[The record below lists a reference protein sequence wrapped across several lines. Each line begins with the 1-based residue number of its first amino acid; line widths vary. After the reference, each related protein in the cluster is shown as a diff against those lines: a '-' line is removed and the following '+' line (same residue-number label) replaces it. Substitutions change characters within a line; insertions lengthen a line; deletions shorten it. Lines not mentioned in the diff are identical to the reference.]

1 MIGRAPM
8 MAPPAYA
15 PSYPSGSYPAP
26 QFSSQPAT
34 WPAGNAGWQPQAP
47 FNPAQAQQPSRP
59 IFRAKGDD
67 EAAVPRESIEPL
79 RLPSPDQLGI
89 ASPSGAAG
97 TTDWTAVHQQL
108 DRLGALCVHLEKVEG
123 GCRFTCLL
131 PTAQP
136 ERTHR
141 VEAVA
146 SSEAE
151 AVRLALDKCAEW
163 TGGR

>member
-8 MAPPAYA
+8 MAAPVYA
-15 PSYPSGSYPAP
+15 PTYPSGSYAAP
-26 QFSSQPAT
+26 QFGSQPAA
-34 WPAGNAGWQPQAP
+34 WPAGNPGWQPQAP
-47 FNPAQAQQPSRP
+47 FNSAQAQQPSRP
-59 IFRAKGDD
+59 IFRGKSED
-67 EAAVPRESIEPL
+67 EAAVPHQTIEPI
-79 RLPSPDQLGI
+79 RFPSPDQLGI
-89 ASPSGAAG
+89 ARPSDAAG
-97 TTDWTAVHQQL
+97 TTDWSAVHRQL

-131 PTAQP
+131 PTTHP

-146 SSEAE
+146 GSEAE